1 MPGSATTP
9 ASEQDNTL
17 LRAAIWMIGAILSFS
32 AMAIAGREASL
43 SLDTFEIMMYRSFV
57 GVVVVAAAITV
68 LRRWHM
74 VSTKRL
80 AQHGLR
86 NMAHFTGQNLW
97 FYAVS
102 VIPLAQVFALEFT
115 SPIWVIL
122 LAPLL
127 LGENLTRMR
136 GIAVTL
142 GFIGILIVAR
152 PSPATFNIGLAC
164 AAGSAI
170 FFALTNI
177 ATKRLTRNESI
188 WSIMFWLT
196 TMQLIMGIIFAGW
209 DFDIT
214 LPDAQSLPF
223 ILIIGCAG
231 LSAHFCITNALSLAP
246 AALVVPIDFARLP
259 FIALLGWLIYGESV
273 EIWLFV
279 GAALILAGNFINI
292 VSSRQQ

>member
-127 LGENLTRMR
+127 LGEKLTRMR

>member
-32 AMAIAGREASL
+32 AMAIAGREVSL

-57 GVVVVAAAITV
+57 GVIVVAAAITV

-127 LGENLTRMR
+127 LGEKLTRMR